1 MGGERSIHSST
12 YICTVNNNKV
22 IRVAIFEDNPI
33 MMDAYRSILNGSPGY
48 TCCGCF
54 TNGNNWKHD
63 IQKSN
68 PDVVLMDIE
77 MTGIDGIA
85 ATQLIKNNFAAI
97 KILIQTVFEDDAK
110 IFEALCA
117 GANGY
122 ILKNTSPIK
131 MLEAVADVQNGG
143 VAFNPV
149 IAGKVVKLFQ
159 QFIVPSLTVTDYQ
172 LTAREREILHLLTEG
187 MPMPRIAEKIF
198 LSYETVRGY
207 VKSIYQKLHVASATE
222 AVSKALKEKIV

>member
-1 MGGERSIHSST
+1 MNDSKE
-12 YICTVNNNKV
+12 

-48 TCCGCF
+48 ICTGSF
-54 TNGNNWKHD
+54 TSCNDWKHD
-63 IQKSN
+63 IEKSN

-77 MTGIDGIA
+77 MTGINGIK
-85 ATQLIKNNFAAI
+85 ATGLIKKEFPD
-97 KILIQTVFEDDAK
+97 KRILIQTVFEDDLK

-122 ILKNTSPIK
+122 ILKNTSPVK
-131 MLEAVADVQNGG
+131 MLEAVSDVHDGG
-143 VAFNPV
+143 VAFNPA
-149 IAGKVVKLFQ
+149 IAAKVVTLFQ
-159 QFIVPSLTVTDYQ
+159 QFIAPSQTVNNYQ
-172 LTAREREILHLLTEG
+172 LTNREKEILQHLTEG

-222 AVSKALKEKIV
+222 AVAKAIKEKLV

>member
-1 MGGERSIHSST
+1 MGKQELTTST
-12 YICTVNNNKV
+12 YICIVNAGKE

-48 TCCGCF
+48 ACTGCF
-54 TNGNNWKHD
+54 SSCNNWKHD
-63 IQKSN
+63 MQKSN

-77 MTGIDGIA
+77 MTGISGIE
-85 ATQLIKNNFAAI
+85 ATRLIKNEFPAAR
-97 KILIQTVFEDDAK
+97 ILIQTVFEDDVK

-122 ILKNTSPIK
+122 ILKNTSPVK
-131 MLEAVADVQNGG
+131 MLEAIADVQGGG

-149 IAGKVVKLFQ
+149 VAAKVAMLFQ
-159 QFIVPSLTVTDYQ
+159 RFIAPSSTIHDYQ
-172 LTAREREILHLLTEG
+172 LTDREKEILQLLTEG
-187 MPMPRIAEKIF
+187 LPMPRIAERIF
-198 LSYETVRGY
+198 LGYETVRGY

-222 AVSKALKEKIV
+222 AVAKALKEKLV

>member
-1 MGGERSIHSST
+1 MNYSNE
-12 YICTVNNNKV
+12 

-48 TCCGCF
+48 NCTGNF
-54 TNGNNWKHD
+54 TNCNNWKHD

-77 MTGIDGIA
+77 MTGITGIE
-85 ATQLIKNNFAAI
+85 ATKLIKNEFPEV

-122 ILKNTSPIK
+122 ILKNTSPVK
-131 MLEAVADVQNGG
+131 MLDAVTDVQDGG
-143 VAFNPV
+143 VAFNPTV
-149 IAGKVVKLFQ
+149 AAKVAKLFQ
-159 QFIVPSLTVTDYQ
+159 QFIAPLTTVNNYQ
-172 LTAREREILHLLTEG
+172 LTEREKEILQLLTQG

-207 VKSIYQKLHVASATE
+207 VKNIYQKLHVASATE
-222 AVSKALKEKIV
+222 AVSKALKERLV